1 MRIFIIGFILALA
14 TFLAPVPGDAKS
26 DLPPVA
32 TMLADRS
39 EGNPGAPVT
48 IIEYSSLTCPHCAEF
63 DEKTMPLLK
72 KDYIDTGKVYFIS
85 RDFPLDKVALEA
97 ATMARCAPP
106 ENYFPLIDL
115 LFKGQKSWALAA
127 DPVQGMSA
135 LGRFAGMSDSD
146 IKDCLADE
154 DLQQGIAAERA
165 DAESK
170 YSVDGTP
177 AFIFN
182 NGAVKLSGADPYDKF
197 KSTIDGLLA
206 KK

>member
-1 MRIFIIGFILALA
+1 MRMIMIGLLLSVAIFLSPAA
-14 TFLAPVPGDAKS
+14 SAAK
-26 DLPPVA
+26 DNLPSTA
-32 TMLADRS
+32 AMLADRG
-39 EGNPGAPVT
+39 EGDRQAPVT

-63 DEKTMPLLK
+63 DEKTLPLLK

-85 RDFPLDKVALEA
+85 RDFPLDKVALDA

-106 ENYFPLIDL
+106 ENYFALVDL
-115 LFKGQKSWALAA
+115 LFKGQKSWAFAA
-127 DPVQGMSA
+127 DPTAAMST

-146 IKDCLADE
+146 VKACLANE
-154 DLQQGIAAERA
+154 DLQKGIAAERA
-165 DAESK
+165 DAETK
-170 YSVDGTP
+170 YGVDGTP

-182 NGAVKLSGADPYDKF
+182 NGATKLSGADSYDTF